1 MYEKG
6 IESIVSETACYPAKL
21 THGHLEDL
29 LEMGVNKI
37 FYPSVFYE
45 EQQFEKADNTLNCPV
60 VAGYSEVLKNNVEGL
75 KNPDITVLNPFISFD
90 DRKKLEIA
98 KWYKNLS
105 DEHKEFVDIIR
116 SEAIEETDYF
126 SSGD

>member
-1 MYEKG
+1 MEIKRIDDEVKNGVVETYYEDGKPEIKTNYKDENLNISDVSG
-6 IESIVSETACYPAKL
+6 SISK
-21 THGHLEDL
+21 EDEFL
-29 LEMGVNKI
+29 INGSGFFFFRSRL
-37 FYPSVFYE
+37 
-45 EQQFEKADNTLNCPV
+45 
-60 VAGYSEVLKNNVEGL
+60 
-75 KNPDITVLNPFISFD
+75 D

-116 SEAIEETDYF
+116 SEAIEETDFF